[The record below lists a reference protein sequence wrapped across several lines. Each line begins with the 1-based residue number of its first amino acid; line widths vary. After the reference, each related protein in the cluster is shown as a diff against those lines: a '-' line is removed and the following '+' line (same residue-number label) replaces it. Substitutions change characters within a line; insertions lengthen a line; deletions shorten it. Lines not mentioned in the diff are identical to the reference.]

1 MVPSM
6 IAIMNAA
13 AGTLIVVYI
22 KAPQAAQKGLHATG
36 SLTLVITPRMIAT
49 FTLAGLIQTIVPQ

>member
-6 IAIMNAA
+6 IAVMNEA

-36 SLTLVITPRMIAT
+36 PLILEIIPRMIAA